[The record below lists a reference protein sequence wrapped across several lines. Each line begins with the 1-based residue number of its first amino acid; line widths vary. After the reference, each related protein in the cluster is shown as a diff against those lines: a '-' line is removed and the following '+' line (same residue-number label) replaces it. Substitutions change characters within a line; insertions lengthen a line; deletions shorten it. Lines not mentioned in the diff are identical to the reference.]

1 MTPRISRRAFLGVT
15 GLITGAAAIP
25 GLTPARVLAQSE
37 KPGGLLRVSVTFGLS
52 TINPI
57 MHISGAE
64 WMATKWM
71 YNNLTRLNAK
81 REPVPDLAESWSA
94 GDGAKVWTFKLR
106 QGVRF
111 HHGRELAAED
121 VVATFT
127 TLLDPKTASPY
138 RGEVGG
144 RAERAYRRARGARR
158 HEGPR
163 LAGVRDGP
171 LQAEGVRRG

>member
-1 MTPRISRRAFLGVT
+1 MTPRRSRRASLGVA
-15 GLITGAAAIP
+15 GLVTGAAAIP
-25 GLTPARVLAQSE
+25 GLTPARVLAPSE

-64 WMATKWM
+64 SMATKWM

-94 GDGAKVWTFKLR
+94 GDGARAWTFKLR

-111 HHGRELAAED
+111 HHARGRAAED
-121 VVATFT
+121 
-127 TLLDPKTASPY
+127 
-138 RGEVGG
+138 G
-144 RAERAYRRARGARR
+144 
-158 HEGPR
+158 
-163 LAGVRDGP
+163 
-171 LQAEGVRRG
+171 

>member
-1 MTPRISRRAFLGVT
+1 MRRETRRTGTVSRRAFLLTAGAA
-15 GLITGAAAIP
+15 TGALALP
-25 GLTPARVLAQSE
+25 GLTARAALAQGD
-37 KPGGLLRVSVTFGLS
+37 KYGGLLRVSVTFGLS
-52 TINPI
+52 TINPV

-64 WMATKWM
+64 WTATKWM

-94 GDGAKVWTFKLR
+94 GDGARVWTFKLR

-121 VVATFT
+121 VFGV
-127 TLLDPKTASPY
+127 PGH
-138 RGEVGG
+138 RG
-144 RAERAYRRARGARR
+144 RAERARRRARGARR

-171 LQAEGVRRG
+171 LQAEGVRPG